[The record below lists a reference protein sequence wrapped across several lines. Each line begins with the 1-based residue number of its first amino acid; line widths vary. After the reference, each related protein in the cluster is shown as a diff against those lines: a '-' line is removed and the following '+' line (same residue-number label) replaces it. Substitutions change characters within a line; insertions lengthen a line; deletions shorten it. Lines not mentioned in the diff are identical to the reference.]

1 MMAVSSMNPNTL
13 LPVLRETNKIL
24 NQRLVEGTKKS
35 KANFRFMHQMACG
48 QYGPIWLVERLPDRE
63 PLVIKEMRKVTIY
76 RKQAVDSVLNEQRLL
91 TELMSPFIGNLRY
104 AFQDT
109 NNLYLVNEFVPGG
122 DLGYYLHIKKKF
134 FT

>member
-1 MMAVSSMNPNTL
+1 
-13 LPVLRETNKIL
+13 
-24 NQRLVEGTKKS
+24 
-35 KANFRFMHQMACG
+35 
-48 QYGPIWLVERLPDRE
+48 
-63 PLVIKEMRKVTIY
+63 MRKVTIY
-76 RKQAVDSVLNEQRLL
+76 RKQAVESVLNEQRLL
-91 TELMSPFIGNLRY
+91 TELMSPFTGNLRY